1 MTKKWDWDRALELW
15 SVLDERSL
23 GDEDDDATEES
34 GNGKSTTSEF
44 GLERVVQDE
53 PVD

>member
-1 MTKKWDWDRALELW
+1 MELW

-34 GNGKSTTSEF
+34 GNGKSTSSEF
-44 GLERVVQDE
+44 GLEQVVHNE